1 MGLLRYEMLLP
12 GFALVLARIA
22 GLMLAVPMFSSSQL
36 PRAFKIGL
44 GLALAFMVFPIVSP
58 SLPYSFTLGQAAAG
72 VLGEFVIGEV
82 IGLGAGL
89 IFFGAQFAGKMISH
103 QTGMA
108 LGAVF
113 NPVFDAESTVLDQ
126 IWFFTALMFFFALR
140 GHLAVVEVVL
150 GSFEKVPPLTLWPGQ
165 VTADFFASILRSIF
179 ETALRLAIPT
189 ILALSLTLLALGA
202 LMKTMPQFNILSVG
216 FSLKIAIGIFIMSV
230 TIGASN
236 GVMADALADGMDY
249 VGLWLDEVSDGVI
262 HAG

>member
-36 PRAFKIGL
+36 PRPIKIGFVL
-44 GLALAFMVFPIVSP
+44 SLALMVFPAVSP
-58 SLPYSFTLGQAAAG
+58 SLPSSLTLGQAAAG
-72 VLGEFVIGEV
+72 ILGEFVIGEV

-126 IWFFTALMFFFALR
+126 IWFFTALLFFLALH

-150 GSFEKVPPLTLWPGQ
+150 GSFEKVPPLTLWPGGL
-165 VTADFFASILRSIF
+165 TAEFFASILQSIF
-179 ETALRLAIPT
+179 EMAVRLATPT
-189 ILALSLTLLALGA
+189 ILALSLTLLSLGV

-216 FSLKIAIGIFIMSV
+216 FSLKIVIGIFIMSV
-230 TIGASN
+230 TIGVSD
-236 GVMADALADGMDY
+236 GVMTDALAEGLDH
-249 VGLWLDEVSDGVI
+249 VGLWLDEVSEGVI